1 MDSVT
6 QFALGASVALATVG
20 RKSVQRH
27 AAWKIVLIGGMVG
40 TLPDLDAFID
50 FGDAISNMVRH
61 RAETHGLF
69 YLTLA
74 SPFVGALICRLQGE
88 LKLLLRWCLAV
99 WLVFMTHV
107 GIDLLTIYGTQLAQP
122 FSDYPFGIGSLFVI
136 DPLYTIPLLIGI
148 LGTVIGR
155 IPRWRWNTA
164 GLMLSTAY
172 IAWSLGA
179 HQYATQIARQHPPVA
194 NETLNL
200 LVTAAP
206 LNTFLWRAVVITP
219 DVYYEGWYSLFDPE
233 PRFSWKAYPRNSALI
248 ERHKNR
254 ADVAT
259 IAAFSHGFFNME
271 ESEGRLF
278 ITDLRLGLEPYYSFR
293 FDIGDANGLM
303 QETSQRV
310 GVRPDLKTGLPW
322 LWDRI
327 QGNRESLSE
336 RKHQAAHLPTK

>member
-1 MDSVT
+1 MDSIT
-6 QFALGASVALATVG
+6 QIALGASVALATVG
-20 RKSVQRH
+20 RHSAPRQ
-27 AAWKIVLIGGMVG
+27 AAWKIALIGGMAG

-74 SPFVGALICRLQGE
+74 SPIFGALICRLQGE
-88 LKLLLRWCLAV
+88 PKRLIRWCLAV
-99 WLVFMTHV
+99 WLIFMTHV

-122 FSDYPFGIGSLFVI
+122 FSDYPFGIGSFFVI

-164 GLMLSTAY
+164 GLVLSTAY
-172 IAWSLGA
+172 IAWGLGA
-179 HQYATQIARQHPPVA
+179 HQYATQVARQSPPHTG
-194 NETLNL
+194 ETLKL
-200 LVTAAP
+200 AVIAAP
-206 LNTFLWRAVVITP
+206 LNTILWRAVVITP

-233 PRFSWKAYPRNSALI
+233 PRFSWKAYPRNGELI
-248 ERHKNR
+248 ELHKNR

-293 FDIGDANGLM
+293 FDIGKADGIAP
-303 QETSQRV
+303 ETSQRV
-310 GVRPDLKTGLPW
+310 GVRPDLNTGLPW

-327 QGNRESLSE
+327 QGNPATFSE
-336 RKHQAAHLPTK
+336 AGR